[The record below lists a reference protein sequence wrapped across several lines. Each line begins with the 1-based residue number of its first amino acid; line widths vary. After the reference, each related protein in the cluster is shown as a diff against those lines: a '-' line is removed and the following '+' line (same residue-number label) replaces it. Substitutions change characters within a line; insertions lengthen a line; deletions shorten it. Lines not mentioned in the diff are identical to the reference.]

1 MSFLGK
7 ITGRITNGAH
17 KGKEYECEIAES
29 GSDTTLYIDG
39 ELIPISQLHAHFHYL
54 KPNWMVFSCDE
65 EVMSSIEHVNLDMS
79 GIVFEASAFR
89 QKLEY
94 KGEPMLGVEEIDL
107 YSGKEGTYALIKLE
121 LKKL

>member
-7 ITGRITNGAH
+7 ITGQVTSGKY
-17 KGKEYECEIAES
+17 KGKEYECEIAEQ
-29 GSDTTLYIDG
+29 GEDTTMYIDG
-39 ELIPISQLHAHFHYL
+39 ELIPVKRLHAHFHYL
-54 KPNWMVFSCDE
+54 NPNWMTFMIDKEATCFIKTVD
-65 EVMSSIEHVNLDMS
+65 LDMS
-79 GIVFEASAFR
+79 GVTYESEPFS

-107 YSGKEGTYALIKLE
+107 YSGEGNTYALIKLE